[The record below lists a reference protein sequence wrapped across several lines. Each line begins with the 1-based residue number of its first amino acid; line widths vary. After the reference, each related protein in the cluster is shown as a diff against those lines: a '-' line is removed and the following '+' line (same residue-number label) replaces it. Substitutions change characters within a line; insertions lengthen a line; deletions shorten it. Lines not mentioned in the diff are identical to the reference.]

1 MSDNSD
7 RPVKEMIERLEKLDR
22 STRRLDDVLAAMFEV
37 LADKGLRVTPHLE
50 QAQESMKRHVT
61 EVRQAGQTVMVRLEQ
76 LKELI
81 RITALITSSLE
92 IDDVLQD
99 VLDTVIELTGAERA
113 YLMLYDDKSE
123 LQVRIAR
130 NWDQKTLDPSEVG
143 LSRSVIE
150 LALQEGQAI
159 ITSNAQQDTRLD
171 TNQSI
176 LIQKLRS
183 IICIPLALR
192 GQTVGVLYAD
202 NRLKKDLFQED
213 MVPMLTAFGTQAAI
227 AINNAQR
234 FGAVKENLQEA
245 RRVIQELR
253 IEIDRSRVEDAV
265 SDITDSDYFQSLASS
280 ARTFR
285 ERFQRAG
292 SREQTE
298 GDQPEAI
305 EEEK

>member
-1 MSDNSD
+1 MSDPSD

-22 STRRLDDVLAAMFEV
+22 STHRLDDVLAAMFEV
-37 LADKGLRVTPHLE
+37 LGEKGLRPTPHLV
-50 QAQESMKRHVT
+50 QAQESLKRHVT

-76 LKELI
+76 LKELV
-81 RITALITSSLE
+81 RTTALITSSLE
-92 IDDVLQD
+92 IEAVLNDVM
-99 VLDTVIELTGAERA
+99 DTVIDLTGAERA
-113 YLMLYDDKSE
+113 YLMLYDEHGE

-130 NWDQKTLDPSEVG
+130 NWDQKTLDSSEVG

-150 LALQEGQAI
+150 LAIQSGEAI
-159 ITSNAQQDTRLD
+159 ITSNAQQDARLD
-171 TNQSI
+171 SQQSI

-183 IICIPLALR
+183 IMCIPLAL
-192 GQTVGVLYAD
+192 GGKTVGVLYAD
-202 NRLKKDLFQED
+202 NRLKRDLFQED

-245 RRVIQELR
+245 QRVIQELR
-253 IEIDRSRVEDAV
+253 IEIDRQRVDAAV

-285 ERFQRAG
+285 ERFHRAG
-292 SREQTE
+292 SREE
-298 GDQPEAI
+298 PPSDKPDYY
-305 EEEK
+305 EEES